1 MASYV
6 RQFAV
11 LVTAVQ
17 GKDAKN
23 AVFIGLTSTV
33 ESRPNLA
40 AQEAPGRFF
49 STQNK
54 TNVRFLC
61 TALWD
66 LHTRIVEGFR
76 AFIYLFI
83 RTALLSRVLDNK

>member
-49 STQNK
+49 FNAKQDKCKIS
-54 TNVRFLC
+54 LYC
-61 TALWD
+61 ALGLTHVD
-66 LHTRIVEGFR
+66 RRGIQSIHLL
-76 AFIYLFI
+76 IY
-83 RTALLSRVLDNK
+83 